1 MVVMTHQEAP
11 PAVDA
16 GQLFAEHATHLL
28 RYCRGRIDA
37 ADAEDVVA
45 QTFLVAHRQRDRYEH
60 TGPGVRAWL
69 FGIATNLLRE
79 HRRAELRRLRA
90 LARLPAGVMSIE
102 DHADRAV
109 ERVDRAAR
117 GRRVLV
123 ALAGLSR
130 RQRDVLLLYAVA
142 ELTYEEIA
150 HAAGMPVGSV
160 RSTLHRARAKVR
172 AALAT
177 QERGTDA

>member
-1 MVVMTHQEAP
+1 MVVMTNQEAP

-16 GQLFAEHATHLL
+16 GQLFAEHATDLL

-45 QTFLVAHRQRDRYEH
+45 QVFLVAHRQRDRYEH
-60 TGPGVRAWL
+60 SGPGVRAWL

-79 HRRAELRRLRA
+79 HRRAEIRRLRA
-90 LARLPAGVMSIE
+90 LARLPAGATTTE
-102 DHADRAV
+102 DHADRTA
-109 ERVDRAAR
+109 ERVDRTTR
-117 GRRVLV
+117 GRPVLA

-150 HAAGMPVGSV
+150 HAAGMPLGSV

-177 QERGTDA
+177 QERSTDA